1 MALTLM
7 RHPEPRVD
15 PGLCYGRL
23 DLELKHP
30 VAPKMDTL
38 PAFTTILSSPLQ
50 RARLLA
56 EAISERSG
64 IALAVDAGLS
74 EMDFGAWEGQLW
86 DDIPRHDIDAW
97 ADDFHHARP
106 HGGESVAMF
115 AERVSRALSRAPDG
129 ALLVCHVGVIR
140 AALVEHGDPEGWEA
154 KVPFEGV
161 VTLP

>member
-1 MALTLM
+1 MALSLM
-7 RHPEPRVD
+7 RHPEPRVE
-15 PGLCYGRL
+15 PGLCYGRM
-23 DLELKHP
+23 DLGLLRP
-30 VAPKMDTL
+30 AAPKMDTL

-56 EAISERSG
+56 EAIADRSG
-64 IALAVDAGLS
+64 VALAVDDGLA

-86 DDIPRHDIDAW
+86 DDIARAEIDAW

-115 AERVSRALSRAPDG
+115 AARVSGALERAPTG

-140 AALVEHGDPEGWEA
+140 AALVQHGDPEGWEA

-161 VTLP
+161 VTL